1 MLILRI
7 KQAEC
12 ALADGRLDEAFEIAR
27 ADDVRRHRHG
37 QRLLD
42 RLTRALIQRGQTSL
56 DAGQLPPALADC
68 NKAERLGGNLP
79 SIARLRAAIG
89 AAMAQQQQGQQQ
101 EALRVAQA
109 KRHIADGWHSV
120 GERILGDTAADD
132 GQAQLLRQELAAARL
147 QTEDAVA
154 KAEQALKHGD
164 VETAVDLIRAAGI
177 AQNKNGQLGGLMRQ
191 IRREAAEQVRTR
203 LEQGRIDRAQ
213 SLLQRLAPLNGDHE
227 DIEDLRRALTHCH
240 EAAEFVAA
248 GNPGA
253 AVPLLRKAKAICPS
267 AKWLDKTL
275 ADVRQAV
282 EALGELDA
290 GPLGL
295 SIADAAGGQDRG
307 PTMDD
312 GRAVGWDSPH
322 RDASKGKR
330 WGEPHPTEA
339 SSSDLPSEFVMQMD
353 GIGSYLVFRQARV
366 TIGPISSSNRPMLG
380 LMAEP
385 DLPVISIERV
395 EGDYFVRSDTTIEAN
410 GQPVK
415 EKLLADGDAIALSSR
430 CRLRF
435 RVPNPASPTAL
446 LMLSGARLGR
456 PDIRHVILMGRDIL
470 VGPYTNNH
478 VQTEHLDENV
488 TFFVQ
493 NDRLLC
499 RASQPVSV
507 GERPMQPSVGLT
519 VDAPIR
525 VGSLSMVL
533 TKFQA

>member
-12 ALADGRLDEAFEIAR
+12 ALADGRLDEAFEVAR

-37 QRLLD
+37 QRLVG

-56 DAGQLPPALADC
+56 DAGQLQPALADC

-79 SIARLRAAIG
+79 EIARLRAAVC
-89 AAMAQQQQGQQQ
+89 AAMAQQQQGHQQ

-109 KRHIADGWHSV
+109 KRRIADGWHSV
-120 GERILGDTAADD
+120 GAQILGDASADD
-132 GQAQLLRQELAAARL
+132 GQAQLLRQELVAVRL
-147 QTEDAVA
+147 QTEDALA

-164 VETAVDLIRAAGI
+164 VEAAVDLIRAAGI
-177 AQNKNGQLGGLMRQ
+177 AQNKNGQVGGLLRE
-191 IRREAAEQVRTR
+191 IRRQATEQVRSR

-213 SLLQRLAPLNGDHE
+213 SLLQRLTPLNGDCE
-227 DIEDLRRALTHCH
+227 EVEDLRRALTQCH
-240 EAAEFVAA
+240 EAAELVAA

-253 AVPLLRKAKAICPS
+253 ALPLLRKAKAICPS
-267 AKWLDKTL
+267 ARWLDKVL

-282 EALGELDA
+282 EALAELDA

-295 SIADAAGGQDRG
+295 SIADASHCRSQNADCRLESF
-307 PTMDD
+307 P
-312 GRAVGWDSPH
+312 A
-322 RDASKGKR
+322 AN
-330 WGEPHPTEA
+330 PHPEICNPKFEKMGTE
-339 SSSDLPSEFVMQMD
+339 DLPSQFVMQMD
-353 GIGSYLVFRQARV
+353 GIGSYLVFRNARV
-366 TIGPISSSNRPMLG
+366 TVGPISSSSRPMLG

-395 EGDYFVRSDTTIEAN
+395 DGDYFVRSDKTIEVN

-415 EKLLADGDAIALSSR
+415 EKLLADGDAIALSAR
-430 CRLRF
+430 CRMRF
-435 RVPNPASPTAL
+435 RLPNPASETAM

-470 VGPYTNNH
+470 AGPYTNNH

-499 RASQPVSV
+499 RAAQPVSV

-519 VDAPIR
+519 VDTPIR

-533 TKFQA
+533 TRFQA

>member
-1 MLILRI
+1 VLILRI

-37 QRLLD
+37 QRLAG

-56 DAGQLPPALADC
+56 DADQLQPALADC
-68 NKAERLGGNLP
+68 DKAEKLGGNLP
-79 SIARLRAAIG
+79 EIARLRAAVCV
-89 AAMAQQQQGQQQ
+89 AMTRQQQGRQQ

-109 KRHIADGWHSV
+109 KKHIADGWHSV
-120 GERILGDTAADD
+120 GEQILGDAAADD
-132 GQAQLLRQELAAARL
+132 AQAQLVRQELAVARL
-147 QTEDAVA
+147 QTDDAVA
-154 KAEQALKHGD
+154 KAEQALQQGD
-164 VETAVDLIRAAGI
+164 IETAVDLIRAAGVLHSR
-177 AQNKNGQLGGLMRQ
+177 NDRVGSLLRQ
-191 IRREAAEQVRTR
+191 INRLAAEQVRSR
-203 LEQGRIDRAQ
+203 IEQGRIDRAQ
-213 SLLQRLAPLNGDHE
+213 SLLQRLTGLNGDGE
-227 DIEDLRRALTHCH
+227 EISDLRRALTQCH

-253 AVPLLRKAKAICPS
+253 ALPLLRKAKAICPS
-267 AKWLDKTL
+267 ARWLDKVL

-282 EALGELDA
+282 EAMAELDA

-295 SIADAAGGQDRG
+295 SIA
-307 PTMDD
+307 
-312 GRAVGWDSPH
+312 
-322 RDASKGKR
+322 
-330 WGEPHPTEA
+330 EA
-339 SSSDLPSEFVMQMD
+339 SPCGLESRRMANPKSEIPNPKFDGAGSEELPSEFVMQMD

-366 TIGPISSSNRPMLG
+366 TVGPISSSARPMLG

-385 DLPVISIERV
+385 GLPVISIERLD
-395 EGDYFVRSDTTIEAN
+395 GDYFVRSEQAIEVN
-410 GQPVK
+410 GQPTK
-415 EKLLADGDAIALSSR
+415 EKLLADGDAIALSPR

-435 RVPNPASPTAL
+435 RLPNAASPTAL

-470 VGPYTNNH
+470 VGPYTNDH

-493 NDRLLC
+493 NERLLC
-499 RASQPVSV
+499 RAAQPVSV

-519 VDAPIR
+519 VGAPIR

-533 TKFQA
+533 TRFQA